1 MPTMKLLP
9 SLLIPLL
16 LPSMAF
22 AHEKH
27 PQAYATQI
35 NARNFH
41 QAIRGSSAIAGIGD
55 WMLSNGTLC
64 ASISDPSHETYLSH
78 RGGTL
83 VDIGFCGRNDDRWHT
98 YHEMFNLSRDSIL
111 PAISIRA
118 ESDGHQATIIVSGE
132 IAGVQNETRYR
143 MDVERP
149 TELQMETRL
158 TRIAAADKLFLFGAL
173 VLHPHRSLT
182 PYSNSFHHPFVDTT
196 DKLAMLKVMFPVDRH
211 VLVGP
216 DHLPNPITYTL
227 ENISAEHMD
236 RAGQHTP
243 LRQFAINSDEFT
255 LLGNFTKALWID
267 TDGQP
272 GLLQFAQ
279 TPFMDIAVGESLLIK
294 KRITVSPRSENPGGA
309 TLPKSPTATLQL
321 PTGKT
326 MHLVFKG
333 INGTSDPVLF
343 PDPLD
348 FRVGDKRFERDIS
361 SNRYSLI
368 GNKHDLRELSLPP
381 GNYRIYG
388 TRGPEYSLTHT
399 DITLRANEKFTL
411 VIDAPKQIVNTPQW
425 IAADFHVHSEY
436 SFDST
441 LPVQQRI
448 ADFLSQGGEVMVS
461 SEHKNT
467 VDFSPHIKAMGL
479 QDQLVSL
486 AGVELSGMAHTPK
499 IPRTIGHSNVF
510 PVPAYPQQF
519 FGGTLPHENLRL
531 GEVISAYKKQ
541 YPNSVFQLN
550 HPRAAKTP
558 DADIHF
564 LDHLS
569 IDKAYDPALPL
580 SHPKNNSLLENHA
593 GTAYKDIDFDAME
606 LLNGEDIAS
615 YERVRADWFSF
626 LQQGYHK
633 TGTANSDSHRAE
645 QLVAIPRNYVYME
658 SVPVKNDSIKSFD
671 QQAFIKAIRSGDL
684 VGSTGPLLDITLEE
698 KRMGEKFIGKFGVL
712 KIDIQSANWIPVD
725 SLSVYV
731 NGKLVHQ
738 KNIQGA
744 GTYHVP
750 LTFIADGFVTVEIK
764 GKASEDY
771 AAIYPGFYPFAF
783 SNPVYVKTPL
793 GVR

>member
-1 MPTMKLLP
+1 MHQKKALP
-9 SLLIPLL
+9 ILIALL

-22 AHEKH
+22 THEKD

-41 QAIRGSSAIAGIGD
+41 QAIRGSSAIAGIDD

-111 PAISIRA
+111 PAASIHT
-118 ESDGHQATIIVSGE
+118 ESDEHQAAIIVSGKMG
-132 IAGVQNETRYR
+132 GVQNETRYR
-143 MDVERP
+143 VDVAQP
-149 TELQMETRL
+149 AELHIETHL
-158 TRIAAADKLFLFGAL
+158 TRVAKSDKLFLFGAL
-173 VLHPHRSLT
+173 TLHPHRSLT
-182 PYSNSFHHPFVDTT
+182 PYSKSFHHPFVDTT

-227 ENISAEHMD
+227 ENISAEHID
-236 RAGQHTP
+236 RAGKRSS

-255 LLGNFTKALWID
+255 LLGNFTNPLWMD

-279 TPFMDIAVGESLLIK
+279 TLFMDLAVGESLIIK
-294 KRITVSPRSENPGGA
+294 KRITVSPRSENPGS
-309 TLPKSPTATLQL
+309 TTSPKPPAATLQL
-321 PTGKT
+321 PAGKI

-348 FRVGDKRFERDIS
+348 FRVGGKRFERDIS
-361 SNRYSLI
+361 SNRFSLT
-368 GNKHDLRELSLPP
+368 GSKNDLRELSLPP
-381 GNYRIYG
+381 GSYRVYAL
-388 TRGPEYSLTHT
+388 RGPEYSLTHT
-399 DITLRANEKFTL
+399 DIQLRANEKFTL
-411 VIDAPKQIVNTPQW
+411 VIDTPKRIVDTPQW

-486 AGVELSGMAHTPK
+486 TGVELSGMSHTPK

-510 PVPAYPQQF
+510 PVQAKPQQF

-531 GEVISAYKKQ
+531 GEVIGAYKKR
-541 YPNSVFQLN
+541 YPDSVFQLN
-550 HPRAAKTP
+550 HPRAAQTP

-569 IDKAYDPALPL
+569 INKGYDPTLPL
-580 SHPKNNSLLENHA
+580 KDEQNNSLLEKQP
-593 GTAYKDIDFDAME
+593 GSLYRDIDFDAME

-645 QLVAIPRNYVYME
+645 QLVAMPRNYVYMG
-658 SVPVKNDSIKSFD
+658 SVPVKNDSIRHFD
-671 QQAFIKAIRSGDL
+671 QQAFIQSIQSGDL
-684 VGSTGPLLDITLEE
+684 IGSTGPLLDITLED
-698 KRMGEKFIGKFGVL
+698 KRMGETFVGKSGVL

-731 NGKLVHQ
+731 NGKLAHQ
-738 KNIQGA
+738 QSIKNP
-744 GTYHVP
+744 GTYNVP
-750 LTFIADGFVTVEIK
+750 LTFTADGFVTVEIK

-771 AAIYPGFYPFAF
+771 AAVYPGFYPFAF
-783 SNPVYVKTPL
+783 SNPVYVK
-793 GVR
+793 RK

>member
-1 MPTMKLLP
+1 MHQKKALP
-9 SLLIPLL
+9 ILIALL

-22 AHEKH
+22 THEKD

-41 QAIRGSSAIAGIGD
+41 QAIRGSSAIAGIDD

-111 PAISIRA
+111 PAVSIRT
-118 ESDGHQATIIVSGE
+118 ESDEHQAKIIVSGE
-132 IAGVQNETRYR
+132 ISGVKNETIYR
-143 MDVERP
+143 MEVGRSA
-149 TELQMETRL
+149 ELQIETRL
-158 TRIAAADKLFLFGAL
+158 TRIAVSDKLFLFGAL
-173 VLHPHRSLT
+173 TLHPHRSLT

-196 DKLAMLKVMFPVDRH
+196 DKLAMLKVMFPTDRH

-227 ENISAEHMD
+227 ENISAEHID
-236 RAGQHTP
+236 RAGKHYA

-255 LLGNFTKALWID
+255 LLGNFTNALWMD
-267 TDGQP
+267 TDKQP

-279 TPFMDIAVGESLLIK
+279 TPFMDLAVGESLIIK
-294 KRITVSPRSENPGGA
+294 KRITVSPRSENPAGS
-309 TLPKSPTATLQL
+309 TLPKKTTATLQISV
-321 PTGKT
+321 GQIV
-326 MHLVFKG
+326 HLVFKG
-333 INGTSDPVLF
+333 IHGTADPVLF
-343 PDPLD
+343 PDPID
-348 FRVGDKRFERDIS
+348 FRVGNKRFERDIS
-361 SNRYSLI
+361 SNRFSLT
-368 GNKHDLRELSLPP
+368 GSKNDLRELSLPP

-388 TRGPEYSLTHT
+388 IRGPEYSLSHT
-399 DITLRANEKFTL
+399 DIVLRANEKFTL
-411 VIDAPKQIVNTPQW
+411 AIDAPKRVLNTPQW
-425 IAADFHVHSEY
+425 LAADFHVHSEY

-441 LPVQQRI
+441 LPAQQRI
-448 ADFLSQGGEVMVS
+448 ADFFSQGGEVMVS

-467 VDFSPHIKAMGL
+467 VDFSHFIQSMGL

-486 AGVELSGMAHTPK
+486 TGVELSGMAHTSK
-499 IPRTIGHSNVF
+499 IPRTMGHSNVF
-510 PVPAYPQQF
+510 PVQAYPEKF

-531 GEVISAYKKQ
+531 GEIIGSYKQQ
-541 YPNSVFQLN
+541 YPDSVFQLN
-550 HPRAAKTP
+550 HPRASQTP

-569 IDKAYDPALPL
+569 INKVYDPALSLNNPQ
-580 SHPKNNSLLENHA
+580 NNSLLETHNNS
-593 GTAYKDIDFDAME
+593 TYKDIDFDAME

-626 LQQGYHK
+626 LQQGYKK

-645 QLVAIPRNYVYME
+645 QMVAMPRNYVYMK
-658 SVPVKNDSIKSFD
+658 SVPVKNDSIRPFD
-671 QQAFIKAIRSGDL
+671 QQAFIQSIQSGDL

-698 KRMGEKFIGKFGVL
+698 KRMGETFVGKSGIL
-712 KIDIQSANWIPVD
+712 KIDIKSANWIPVD
-725 SLSVYV
+725 SLSIYI
-731 NGKLVHQ
+731 NGKLAHQ
-738 KNIQGA
+738 QNIKGA
-744 GTYHVP
+744 GTYNVP
-750 LTFIADGFVTVEIK
+750 LTFIADGFVTVEVK
-764 GKASEDY
+764 GKASDDY
-771 AAIYPGFYPFAF
+771 TAVYPGFYPFAF
-783 SNPVYVKTPL
+783 SNPVYVKMPL